1 LKVNRPTALNSG
13 GGGGGG
19 GGVGM
24 QFGMGVPMGTM
35 GAAGGFAGLAAMNPM
50 LAQAAVCVVLES

>member
-1 LKVNRPTALNSG
+1 
-13 GGGGGG
+13 
-19 GGVGM
+19 M